1 MNRNISIDVLRILSA
16 LAIVFIHV
24 TPQYDGSNT
33 YVLIMQPIIRAGLP
47 IFFIISGFF
56 ILNSKIES
64 IQTFYKKKLISI
76 IIPFL
81 LFSFMHYAYFHQ
93 WDENAYT
100 KDWVANYFKAVIYG
114 SPVNFGRDYF
124 MTALYWFVYTIIG
137 LYLLSPL
144 IQKCMEFINND
155 NAARYLYILILTS
168 GSYPVLGELLKQ
180 FSFSENILNLPD
192 NFKWLAYFVSGAILG
207 RVNYIKTSFLIPA
220 IIFFYF
226 IVMLTCYGAKYN
238 SWYSYEWIDG
248 NIAMMALS
256 VSMFALFLKIK
267 INSHSKIITYIS
279 SLTYGVYLS
288 HIFILSIVDSYTKD
302 LGQSTPSYVFI
313 TVSFVFL
320 TSLILSSVVNFLIA
334 KRLVR
339 LLS

>member
-33 YVLIMQPIIRAGLP
+33 YALIMQPIIRAGLP
-47 IFFIISGFF
+47 IFFIISGYF
-56 ILNSKIES
+56 ILNSRIDNIKL
-64 IQTFYKKKLISI
+64 FYKKKLISI
-76 IIPFL
+76 IIPFMI
-81 LFSFMHYAYFHQ
+81 FSFFHYTYFHQ
-93 WDENAYT
+93 WDANAYT
-100 KDWVANYFKAVIYG
+100 KEWAVNYFKAIIYG
-114 SPVNFGRDYF
+114 SPVNFGREYF

-144 IQKCMEFINND
+144 IQKSIAFIKND
-155 NAARYLYILILTS
+155 NAARCLYILILTS
-168 GSYPVLGELLKQ
+168 GLYPVLSELFKQ
-180 FSFSENILNLPD
+180 LSFSDNILNLPE

-207 RVNYIKTSFLIPA
+207 RINTIKTSFLIPS
-220 IIFFYF
+220 IIAFYF

-248 NIAMMALS
+248 NIAMMFLS
-256 VSMFALFLKIK
+256 VSLFALFLKIK
-267 INSHSKIITYIS
+267 INSHSKIIAYIS

-288 HIFILSIVDSYTKD
+288 HIFILSIIDSYTKQ
-302 LGQSTPSYVFI
+302 LGQSTPAYVFI
-313 TVSFVFL
+313 TVSLVFL
-320 TSLILSSVVNFLIA
+320 TSLLLTSIVNFLFA